1 MNELKPVQSEF
12 ITIEAASPEAG
23 NPDRFVNREF
33 SWLQFNR
40 RVLEESLNANHPLLE
55 RVRFLSIS
63 AANLDE
69 FFMVRVAGLAG
80 QVREGIALKSPDG
93 RTPEQQLEQLLREVE
108 RLQEDQQKSLSALM
122 QLLNKEGI
130 ESITRDALT
139 KDERAW
145 LEEHFQD
152 QVFPVLT
159 PLSIDPAHPFPF
171 IPNLGF
177 SMALQLRHR
186 KNGEE
191 MSALL
196 RLPVALKRFIRLPDR
211 KNHVRFIP
219 LEEAV
224 GLYIGKLFPGYEV
237 KGSGTFRLIRDSD
250 IEVEEESED
259 LVRLFETA
267 LKRRR
272 RGSVIRIE
280 FDMSMPPALRD
291 FVAGEL
297 GVSSSRISV
306 LTGPLALSQIS
317 EIVAV
322 ARDDLKFTPYNPRFP
337 ERIREHG
344 GDCFAA
350 IREKDIVVHHPYES
364 FDVVVQ
370 FLRQAMADPEV
381 VAIKQTLYRT
391 SND

>member
-1 MNELKPVQSEF
+1 
-12 ITIEAASPEAG
+12 
-23 NPDRFVNREF
+23 
-33 SWLQFNR
+33 
-40 RVLEESLNANHPLLE
+40 LNTHHPLLE

-80 QVREGIALKSPDG
+80 QVREGIVLKSPDG

-108 RLQEDQQKSLSALM
+108 RLQEDQQKSLSALTV
-122 QLLNKEGI
+122 LLNKEGI

-139 KDERAW
+139 KDEKVW

-177 SMALQLRHR
+177 SMALQLHHR

-237 KGSGTFRLIRDSD
+237 KGSGTFRIIRDSD

-259 LVRLFETA
+259 LVR
-267 LKRRR
+267 
-272 RGSVIRIE
+272 
-280 FDMSMPPALRD
+280 
-291 FVAGEL
+291 
-297 GVSSSRISV
+297 
-306 LTGPLALSQIS
+306 
-317 EIVAV
+317 
-322 ARDDLKFTPYNPRFP
+322 
-337 ERIREHG
+337 
-344 GDCFAA
+344 
-350 IREKDIVVHHPYES
+350 
-364 FDVVVQ
+364 
-370 FLRQAMADPEV
+370 
-381 VAIKQTLYRT
+381 
-391 SND
+391 

>member
-1 MNELKPVQSEF
+1 
-12 ITIEAASPEAG
+12 
-23 NPDRFVNREF
+23 
-33 SWLQFNR
+33 
-40 RVLEESLNANHPLLE
+40 
-55 RVRFLSIS
+55 S

-80 QVREGIALKSPDG
+80 QVREGIVLKSPDG

-108 RLQEDQQKSLSALM
+108 RLQEDQQKSLSALTV
-122 QLLNKEGI
+122 LLNKEGI

-139 KDERAW
+139 KDEKVW

-237 KGSGTFRLIRDSD
+237 KGSGTFRIIRDSD

-267 LKRRR
+267 LK
-272 RGSVIRIE
+272 
-280 FDMSMPPALRD
+280 
-291 FVAGEL
+291 
-297 GVSSSRISV
+297 
-306 LTGPLALSQIS
+306 
-317 EIVAV
+317 
-322 ARDDLKFTPYNPRFP
+322 
-337 ERIREHG
+337 
-344 GDCFAA
+344 
-350 IREKDIVVHHPYES
+350 
-364 FDVVVQ
+364 
-370 FLRQAMADPEV
+370 
-381 VAIKQTLYRT
+381 
-391 SND
+391 